1 MGLLKRLR
9 SLAGLTSV
17 GLVPIEIS
25 AALVDDLYSA
35 LRSQAIGA
43 ITGVLVGGIAAS
55 RTGSA
60 WLIFLT
66 VAAAC
71 VAFARGLLTIEYY
84 KRKSSIV
91 GNGAALGRWE
101 RWYAVGA
108 VAYGACLGSMCFV
121 GFVFTDDPFC
131 QLLLTVHAVGF
142 TAGTTARTSSR
153 PWIAITQVS
162 SIVLP
167 IALASALRGGL
178 VDIALS
184 AIIRPG
190 LSRHHRTCAIF
201 GWESRYGC
209 C

>member
-9 SLAGLTSV
+9 SLARPTSV
-17 GLVPIEIS
+17 GLVPKEII

-35 LRSQAIGA
+35 LRSLAIGA

-55 RTGSA
+55 RTGNA
-60 WLIFLT
+60 WLSFLT

-71 VAFARGLLTIEYY
+71 VALGRGLLTIEYY

-108 VAYGACLGSMCFV
+108 LTYGACLGSMCFV
-121 GFVFTDDPFC
+121 GLVFTDDPFC
-131 QLLLTVHAVGF
+131 QLLLTIHAVGF
-142 TAGTTARTSSR
+142 TAGTTARNSSR

-162 SIVLP
+162 FILLP
-167 IALASALRGGL
+167 IALGSALRGGL
-178 VDIALS
+178 VYMALS
-184 AIIRPG
+184 AIVFLYYLATIE
-190 LSRHHRTCAIF
+190 LA
-201 GWESRYGC
+201 RYMGANRLR
-209 C
+209 